1 MMGSNIELWQY
12 KIFENGIISID
23 EVFRKSALQ
32 NHSSTEIEGKDP
44 IMVEAGRKGAQTRKT
59 ATYTIEEH
67 INKLNKDLIELFNKI
82 REHIVN
88 LDNSIEETPKQ
99 NYIAYKT
106 SQNFV
111 CLESQ
116 KRKMMLFLKINPD
129 EIENMPSQ
137 ARDVRNIGHFATG
150 DFEFTIKNFEDFEI
164 AKPLIDQSLRNIGG

>member
-1 MMGSNIELWQY
+1 MGSNIELWQY
-12 KIFENGIISID
+12 KIFENGILSID
-23 EVFRKSALQ
+23 EVFRKSGTQ
-32 NHSSTEIEGKDP
+32 NHTKAENGKNP
-44 IMVEAGRKGAQTRKT
+44 TMVEAGKKAAQTRKT
-59 ATYTIEEH
+59 ASYTFEYHE
-67 INKLNKDLIELFNKI
+67 NKLNKDLVELHNEI
-82 REHIVN
+82 REFIVN

-137 ARDVRNIGHFATG
+137 ARDVRSIGHFGTG
-150 DFEFTIKNFEDFEI
+150 DLEFTIKNSEDFEI
-164 AKPLIDQSLRNIGG
+164 AKPLIDESLKNIGG